1 MTENKIGYGWK
12 RALNK
17 KFQRNPRQY
26 TNQIKTNFKKITVK
40 NNWAEIK
47 SITKNNLQNLPD
59 VKNFKVHNFKTV
71 GHLNYVN
78 PDV

>member
-1 MTENKIGYGWK
+1 VEENIKKKDKVYISKNAKMTENKIGYGWK

-47 SITKNNLQNLPD
+47 SITKNNL
-59 VKNFKVHNFKTV
+59 
-71 GHLNYVN
+71 
-78 PDV
+78 